1 MRDHFNGEVQMPFP
15 DGCYTPEVLKV
26 MQAALDAAWQEI
38 ETVAQ
43 QRTINYSGLRRIMAI
58 RIMAAVKDGV
68 NDPAQLSQLALSAVD
83 GIF

>member
-1 MRDHFNGEVQMPFP
+1 MPFP
-15 DGCYTPEVLKV
+15 DGCYTPEVLEV
-26 MQAALDAAWQEI
+26 MKAALDAAWQEV

-68 NDPAQLSQLALSAVD
+68 NDPAQLTLLALSAIN
-83 GIF
+83 GL

>member
-1 MRDHFNGEVQMPFP
+1 MPFP
-15 DGCYTPEVLKV
+15 GSCYTPEVLEV
-26 MQAALDAAWQEI
+26 MKAALDAAWQEV

-68 NDPAQLSQLALSAVD
+68 NDPAQLTQLALGAID
-83 GIF
+83 GLY

>member
-1 MRDHFNGEVQMPFP
+1 MRDHFNGEVHMPFP
-15 DGCYTPEVLKV
+15 DACYTPEVLNT